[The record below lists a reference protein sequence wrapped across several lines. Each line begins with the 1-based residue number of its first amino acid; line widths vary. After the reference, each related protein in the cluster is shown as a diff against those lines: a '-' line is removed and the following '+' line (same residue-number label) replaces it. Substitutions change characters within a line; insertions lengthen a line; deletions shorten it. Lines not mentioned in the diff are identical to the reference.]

1 MVKTIG
7 KYVVRLTAEE
17 REYLIE
23 LTKTGKASAKKILH
37 ARILLRTDAAQ
48 GGENRRDREV
58 KDLENIST
66 DTIGRIRQL
75 FVEEGLEAALNR
87 KPHKRTKPR
96 VLDGEQEAKL
106 VAVCCSQAPEGRVR
120 WTLKLLADQLV
131 EMEIVK
137 SIAPETARQTL
148 KKMNLSLG

>member
-75 FVEEGLEAALNR
+75 FVEEGLGAALNR
-87 KPHKRTKPR
+87 KPHRRTKPR

-137 SIAPETARQTL
+137 SIAPETVRQTL